1 MKKSSF
7 IATVVCAFAFVA
19 SYGQGFQSPAP
30 GKAVVYF
37 ARPSSAGFAIGFDF
51 YDGDK
56 FIGSFAGRNYM
67 RYETDPGEHLFWAT
81 SENRD
86 FLTADLREG
95 GIYVVMVNVEM
106 GLAVA
111 RVGLIPLDDKQKSF
125 AKVKKLVDKKGPKE
139 RDPADVDASASRKDY
154 IQESLA
160 RYEEKWKE
168 KRKIA
173 HLSPDMAIDLNM

>member
-1 MKKSSF
+1 
-7 IATVVCAFAFVA
+7 
-19 SYGQGFQSPAP
+19 
-30 GKAVVYF
+30 
-37 ARPSSAGFAIGFDF
+37 
-51 YDGDK
+51 
-56 FIGSFAGRNYM
+56 M